1 MSRRVHDASTAS
13 PIGLLTK
20 WYPMYMAQLCSDFKR
35 LGLRFVF
42 SAIDTDQSVR
52 ENAGRLRHEVLELAS
67 TAEGE
72 GRVVLLCHSKGG
84 CDATAALTLFPELL
98 PCIAAVVTMQSPH
111 SGSAVAHDL
120 AHTEVQRSIAMSA
133 LEKLLRGSKHA
144 VLDLSYEN
152 RRAFLD
158 QHPYPSGAV
167 PTICFASCEKPP
179 RSRRGEE

>member
-52 ENAGRLRHEVLELAS
+52 ENAGRLRHEVLELAA

-133 LEKLLRGSKHA
+133 LEKLLRGSKTNALRPCDH
-144 VLDLSYEN
+144 
-152 RRAFLD
+152 
-158 QHPYPSGAV
+158 
-167 PTICFASCEKPP
+167 CP
-179 RSRRGEE
+179 RSKVVSVQFSP